1 MKIHCGFVVVIL
13 SSVYLKTSLS
23 RQHNDR
29 SFSSSKRIEGSSSDD
44 EDDKRSSTSDS
55 SHSSDEKSK
64 GDDKGKYSQ
73 IFSSVL
79 KLNEFHTKQIED
91 FLAEAVVNQAKFAI
105 NQIINVA

>member
-13 SSVYLKTSLS
+13 FSVYLKTSLS

-64 GDDKGKYSQ
+64 GDDKGKYYPT
-73 IFSSVL
+73 FYFYL
-79 KLNEFHTKQIED
+79 KRFESKQ
-91 FLAEAVVNQAKFAI
+91 K
-105 NQIINVA
+105 

>member
-13 SSVYLKTSLS
+13 FSVYLKTSLS

-73 IFSSVL
+73 ILSSVL
-79 KLNEFHTKQIED
+79 NKIERHNSMGKG
-91 FLAEAVVNQAKFAI
+91 FFNQKCL
-105 NQIINVA
+105 V